1 MKPALDTNTMIA
13 LRGHLKQQEDKKW
26 KWQGLWA
33 FGSMPVVT
41 SKSGKNPSTRP
52 FNYTWIESES
62 ATNVLVPSLIVHD
75 DHVEDEDDS
84 VEDISMGLSTDN
96 DPGIALTKKSTI
108 KTTGPAVDTASPS
121 VDMNNVVITKSVMV
135 DVNKYQVNAND
146 NAISEASTKI
156 MGIEEKEEPS
166 TSKTTEPI
174 QMDFIKNKQADVL
187 SPNMPGKIRG
197 KGSVEGTEESK
208 SLETMTTTQSGTMD
222 TTPSNETDL
231 QRMPPPQPKLSSRG
245 ITFATTSAEEPSYTE
260 GHTLYPGKISPDGN
274 WTGYF
279 ENASK
284 RKDRN
289 SSRVSEHFSI
299 FFNATPAKDARIL
312 FLDDDDKIED
322 IEDFDRLN
330 DDHSSDIPTKFDDM
344 RGAVTTE
351 KIMKDHEVLL
361 NSKPPI
367 KAKIKKSIRP
377 GLLPPGFVHVRGMGT
392 NQFGTFELLGALDLT
407 TSILECQRMYVVTP
421 DNTKAATSRKKVVAT
436 RQKTSDGAQRP
447 YSTRKRQ
454 LTWQRRSSMSDD
466 EDEVIGMKRFSSA
479 KKRPRAISDAKSQ
492 LAMVSPR
499 PAELSNF
506 SCPVSTKRPSPTVPS
521 ADVANGPKKRTPVAS
536 KISIPVGGIKVPPVS
551 GIKVPPVG
559 DPNQARWRA
568 AHFFYYQ
575 RHDSVSEENYG
586 NSYGAAASFVVYEGE
601 MLNGGCQ
608 RDGRGI
614 CLFNNGMLY
623 EGEWKRNKEHG
634 KGTLMTADRRRI
646 MYEGEWERG
655 RLHGQGTYFYSD
667 DTLAQSSRN
676 THVDSRYIG
685 EFKENARHGVGKY
698 FLPDGSTYEGEWRD
712 NEMSGQGTFCW
723 SDGSM
728 YVGLWKGGKRH
739 GIGALTSSDGFTYDG
754 MWIQNTM
761 EGRGIAGY
769 PSGQRYE
776 GLWSN
781 GRREGRGTI
790 VFTNGA
796 VYEGRFRDDCMEGQG
811 TMKMSQNVSVPT
823 RASSHNYEAGPDDWM
838 IPISF
843 QSDIGHIHQKAGFTV
858 GGE

>member
-1 MKPALDTNTMIA
+1 MESLELDANTMIA

-26 KWQGLWA
+26 KWQGVWA
-33 FGSMPVVT
+33 FGDLPEIT
-41 SKSGKNPSTRP
+41 SKSAKNPSTRP

-75 DHVEDEDDS
+75 DHENDDNDDDDID
-84 VEDISMGLSTDN
+84 EDISLSLSTDIVIDSAGTN
-96 DPGIALTKKSTI
+96 EITVT
-108 KTTGPAVDTASPS
+108 TTGPTA
-121 VDMNNVVITKSVMV
+121 DMTDPVITESVV
-135 DVNKYQVNAND
+135 KNVNTYQGNAYAND
-146 NAISEASTKI
+146 VDNDNTSTKI
-156 MGIEEKEEPS
+156 VTIEEKEEP
-166 TSKTTEPI
+166 TTLKAPEPTQI
-174 QMDFIKNKQADVL
+174 EYVIEKKEAETL
-187 SPNMPGKIRG
+187 IPNILDERKGD
-197 KGSVEGTEESK
+197 GSVDSTGESK
-208 SLETMTTTQSGTMD
+208 FLETINNIQSGTTA
-222 TTPSNETDL
+222 TTPANESDL
-231 QRMPPPQPKLSSRG
+231 QRMPPPQPKISPRG
-245 ITFATTSAEEPSYTE
+245 ITFATTSVEEPNYTE

-299 FFNATPAKDARIL
+299 FFNATPAKDARML
-312 FLDDDDKIED
+312 FLDDEED
-322 IEDFDRLN
+322 VKEDVLDLHGSDYDN
-330 DDHSSDIPTKFDDM
+330 SSDFATKYDDA
-344 RGAVTTE
+344 RGINAVEKVEEGHKAPIHSETTF
-351 KIMKDHEVLL
+351 
-361 NSKPPI
+361 
-367 KAKIKKSIRP
+367 KAKSKKSIRP

-392 NQFGTFELLGALDLT
+392 NQFGTFELLGALDLAT
-407 TSILECQRMYVVTP
+407 NILECQRMYVVTP
-421 DNTKAATSRKKVVAT
+421 DNTKAATSRKKSVST
-436 RQKTSDGAQRP
+436 RQKTPDGVQRP

-466 EDEVIGMKRFSSA
+466 EDEMIGMKRFSSI
-479 KKRPRAISDAKSQ
+479 KKRPRPMSDAKSQ
-492 LAMVSPR
+492 IALVSPR
-499 PAELSNF
+499 PAEPSN
-506 SCPVSTKRPSPTVPS
+506 SSVPVSAKRPPLVVPS
-521 ADVANGPKKRTPVAS
+521 ADVANGPKKRTPAAS
-536 KISIPVGGIKVPPVS
+536 KVSVPVG

-575 RHDSVSEENYG
+575 RHDSTTEENNG
-586 NSYGAAASFVVYEGE
+586 ANNGAAASFVVYEGE

-608 RDGRGI
+608 RDGRGV
-614 CLFNNGMLY
+614 CLFNNGTLY

-655 RLHGQGTYFYSD
+655 RMHGQGSYFYPD
-667 DTLAQSSRN
+667 DTFAQTLRN
-676 THVDSRYIG
+676 TQVDSRYIG
-685 EFKENARHGVGKY
+685 EFKENARHGIGKY

-712 NEMSGQGTFCW
+712 NDMSGQGTFCW
-723 SDGSM
+723 PDGSM
-728 YVGLWKGGKRH
+728 YIGLWKGGKRH
-739 GIGALTSSDGFTYDG
+739 GMGALTSSDGFTYDG
-754 MWIQNTM
+754 MWIQNAM

-811 TMKMSQNVSVPT
+811 TMKMSQNVTVPT
-823 RASSHNYEAGPDDWM
+823 SASSHDNEAGTDDWM